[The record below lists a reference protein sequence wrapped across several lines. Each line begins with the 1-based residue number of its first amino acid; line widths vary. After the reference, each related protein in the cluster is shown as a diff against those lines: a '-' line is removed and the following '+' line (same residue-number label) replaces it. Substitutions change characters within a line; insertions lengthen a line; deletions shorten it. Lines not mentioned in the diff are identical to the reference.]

1 MEAATLR
8 ADPRHG
14 VIGERGRLA
23 VRAEVPDSPMS
34 LSIRLL
40 GRPSIPAAEDPL
52 AAACRAILRLRG
64 TRESEVTLA
73 EADGRLVVRVAPGAL
88 ETEDEAPASSA
99 TVFRM
104 CHRVVA
110 VEVVKAVVRAN
121 PGADPSRVFAMPAVV
136 ELDAELATL
145 AGATGEPGLRALDA
159 IHVASALRLGRSS
172 GREPLPAWAA
182 AAGSVL
188 APAAL
193 SYTRR
198 HRVRARF
205 HVTPLAARYCSSRDR
220 GCGAGDGV
228 RTRDLLLGK
237 QTLCQLSYSR
247 SGGRGVHPV
256 RRGMYHPAD
265 DTAARSYEMHNPDA
279 TAIAILSNDGLDI
292 NREYIDK
299 SSRIRARSSRRS
311 IGQVIVSCPASDP
324 GPYPPT

>member
-1 MEAATLR
+1 M
-8 ADPRHG
+8 
-14 VIGERGRLA
+14 A
-23 VRAEVPDSPMS
+23 VA
-34 LSIRLL
+34 
-40 GRPSIPAAEDPL
+40 
-52 AAACRAILRLRG
+52 
-64 TRESEVTLA
+64 
-73 EADGRLVVRVAPGAL
+73 
-88 ETEDEAPASSA
+88 
-99 TVFRM
+99 
-104 CHRVVA
+104 
-110 VEVVKAVVRAN
+110 RAN
-121 PGADPSRVFAMPAVV
+121 PGADRSRVVAMLAVV

-145 AGATGEPGLRALDA
+145 AGATGEPGLRALDT
-159 IHVASALRLGRSS
+159 IHVASALTPGKPRRLEPRACLSRCQARLGGSS

-198 HRVRARF
+198 HRVWARF
-205 HVTPLAARYCSSRDR
+205 HVTPLAARYGSSRDG

-265 DTAARSYEMHNPDA
+265 DTAARSYETHDPDE
-279 TAIAILSNDGLDI
+279 TAIAILSNGGSDI
-292 NREYIDK
+292 NREYIDE

-324 GPYPPT
+324 GPLLAASGAGRPCPWCRDTALLPTSKPSSAVGQPAGAGSRLGTRSSWISRPS

>member
-1 MEAATLR
+1 MTPRKPRRLEPR
-8 ADPRHG
+8 AC
-14 VIGERGRLA
+14 
-23 VRAEVPDSPMS
+23 
-34 LSIRLL
+34 LSRCQ
-40 GRPSIPAAEDPL
+40 A
-52 AAACRAILRLRG
+52 
-64 TRESEVTLA
+64 
-73 EADGRLVVRVAPGAL
+73 
-88 ETEDEAPASSA
+88 
-99 TVFRM
+99 
-104 CHRVVA
+104 
-110 VEVVKAVVRAN
+110 
-121 PGADPSRVFAMPAVV
+121 
-136 ELDAELATL
+136 
-145 AGATGEPGLRALDA
+145 
-159 IHVASALRLGRSS
+159 RLGRSS
-172 GREPLPAWAA
+172 GREPLHAWAA

-205 HVTPLAARYCSSRDR
+205 HVTPLAARYCSSRDG

-279 TAIAILSNDGLDI
+279 TAIAILSNDGLYI

-324 GPYPPT
+324 GPLVAVRLWATLSLVSRHGAPPDKQTLIRRRSARRCRFPPRQQIELDQQTELIGHAPVFDDLARL